1 MSRYKEVSKSYKNIE
16 KTINEQMFST
26 EQAEDSIKTQAL
38 MNIDVTLARMYDLME
53 RKYNDE
59 KESQCK

>member
-1 MSRYKEVSKSYKNIE
+1 MSRYEKVCKSYENLS
-16 KTINEQMFST
+16 KTINEEMFST

>member
-1 MSRYKEVSKSYKNIE
+1 MSRFKEIVETYNFVREQVEDEDITAE
-16 KTINEQMFST
+16 KGSELLRN
-26 EQAEDSIKTQAL
+26 QAI